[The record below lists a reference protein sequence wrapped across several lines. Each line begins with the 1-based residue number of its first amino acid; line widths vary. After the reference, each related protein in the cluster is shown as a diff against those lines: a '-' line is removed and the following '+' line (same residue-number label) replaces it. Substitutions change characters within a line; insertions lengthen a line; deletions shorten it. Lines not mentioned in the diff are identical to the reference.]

1 MDGELRS
8 LRGRGNGRGGRAGG
22 QPWLGP
28 VHLSELRG
36 QRSKRDARPAADAV
50 TARVWYCR
58 NRRCRKVIRTDPAGA
73 IARGCQCRVPKIGQP
88 TIVTWNP

>member
-36 QRSKRDARPAADAV
+36 QRSKRDARPPADAV
-50 TARVWYCR
+50 IAAVSQTQGWILITIGL
-58 NRRCRKVIRTDPAGA
+58 VIAVVV
-73 IARGCQCRVPKIGQP
+73 IARA
-88 TIVTWNP
+88 